1 MKTLLHSLWLLLTL
15 TRTLASGIPVV
26 DAAALAQRE
35 RHHAEAMLQQ
45 RQQTG
50 VLERQFGEL
59 RHLNNIIG
67 DPGTVRSLPGFDVL
81 RTPLRL
87 GDVTDPAKPLAA
99 AVAATLADDG
109 RGLFTVVG
117 AQFKSLDGE
126 AVKRLEQTFKPVS
139 AMVDRRKEFEAVA
152 QEVNQRRDQ
161 LRSAAR
167 QTIEQLRV
175 ATTIA
180 ETLKCQG
187 VLLGLHLE
195 LDATD
200 RDLQFAAQRLQVQAI
215 DNDNADKRQGLARQE
230 EQTDEIRRSLK
241 RLVEGLR
248 PNTKPVQL
256 RQTK

>member
-1 MKTLLHSLWLLLTL
+1 
-15 TRTLASGIPVV
+15 
-26 DAAALAQRE
+26 
-35 RHHAEAMLQQ
+35 
-45 RQQTG
+45 
-50 VLERQFGEL
+50 
-59 RHLNNIIG
+59 
-67 DPGTVRSLPGFDVL
+67 VRSLPGLDVL

-87 GDVTDPAKPLAA
+87 GDAANPAKPLAA
-99 AVAATLADDG
+99 SVAATLADDG

-117 AQFKSLDGE
+117 GQFKSLDGE
-126 AVKRLEQTFKPVS
+126 AAKRVEQTFKPVS

-152 QEVNQRRDQ
+152 QEVNQRREQ
-161 LRSAAR
+161 LRAAAR
-167 QTIEQLRV
+167 QTLELLR
-175 ATTIA
+175 AANTDA
-180 ETLKCQG
+180 EVQKCQG

-230 EQTDEIRRSLK
+230 EQTDEIRRALK

-256 RQTK
+256 REQE